1 MYYRILGYV
10 DTIDDASYPAVRK
23 QADGTRKEVM
33 VQQWTYNLRIPGQKD
48 FTRVTIAADVE
59 GAPSKDVRDKW
70 EDVETLV
77 SIEADRLTTVAGGG
91 EGGDKAWAFASF
103 HGTAIK
109 EATQD
114 EQRALKNRRKQM
126 KQEQHDRRELA
137 RQEKLAAKGQVKAPA
152 A

>member
-10 DTIDDASYPAVRK
+10 DTIDDASYPRQEK
-23 QADGTRKEVM
+23 QPDGTKKEVM
-33 VQQWTYNLRIPGQKD
+33 VEQWTYNLRIPGQKD

-59 GAPSKDVRDKW
+59 GAPSKDIRDKW

-91 EGGDKAWAFASF
+91 EGDKAWAFASF
-103 HGTAIK
+103 HGTGIK

-114 EQRALKNRRKQM
+114 EQRALKNRRKQI
-126 KQEQHDRRELA
+126 KQEQHDRREQA
-137 RQEKLAAKGQVKAPA
+137 RKEKLAAKQQQKPA